1 MICNCR
7 HKLYYVFNFLTILL
21 NNYFIIFQAISPFQL
36 DDSAHQSR
44 PLKHLNAVIKQ
55 HLLSPQASVAN
66 SSLGEVLKW
75 SLHQQIHTVLF
86 SKYFSLL

>member
-1 MICNCR
+1 M
-7 HKLYYVFNFLTILL
+7 FL
-21 NNYFIIFQAISPFQL
+21 NDYFIIFQAISPFQV
-36 DDSAHQSR
+36 DDSAHQGK

-66 SSLGEVLKW
+66 TSLGEVLKW
-75 SLHQQIHTVLF
+75 SLHQQKHTVLLF